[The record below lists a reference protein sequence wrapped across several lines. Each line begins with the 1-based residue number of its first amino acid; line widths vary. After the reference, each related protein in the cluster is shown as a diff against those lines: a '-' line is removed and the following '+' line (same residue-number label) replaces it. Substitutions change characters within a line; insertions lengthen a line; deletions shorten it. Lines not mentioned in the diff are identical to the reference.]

1 MTTMTTMSIF
11 PSTQLLSANPHSSR
25 KARLKSSQNIRQ
37 RGSVLIMALI
47 ALLVLMLAS
56 VALIISTDSS
66 LLSAGNLA
74 FKRDL
79 ANQAERA
86 VAQVRTQ
93 FVSGALVSETVL
105 YNDQADQ
112 NYWAHVLP
120 STKLPGIPDALI
132 ASAKKDDITDT
143 AAGIRLRYVIDR
155 MCVSG
160 TSVPDKSTCTMGSFV
175 DDKGGSA
182 GSAKVNAGLGP
193 VYRLTIM
200 ALGPRNT
207 QTFTQITFTH

>member
-1 MTTMTTMSIF
+1 MTLYSFSHRRCGDSHDMRMAS
-11 PSTQLLSANPHSSR
+11 
-25 KARLKSSQNIRQ
+25 LKSHRHIKQ

-47 ALLVLMLAS
+47 SLLILMLAS
-56 VALIISTDSS
+56 VALISSTDTS
-66 LLSAGNLA
+66 LLTAGNLA

-86 VAQVRTQ
+86 VAQVRSQ

-105 YNDQADQ
+105 YNDQAAQ

-120 STKLPGIPDALI
+120 STKLPGIPDVLT

-143 AAGIRLRYVIDR
+143 ATGIRLRYVIDR
-155 MCVSG
+155 MCISG
-160 TSVPDKSTCTMGSFV
+160 TVPDKATCTMGSFV
-175 DDKGGSA
+175 DDKGGTG
-182 GSAKVNAGLGP
+182 GSTKVSAGLGP

>member
-1 MTTMTTMSIF
+1 
-11 PSTQLLSANPHSSR
+11 
-25 KARLKSSQNIRQ
+25 
-37 RGSVLIMALI
+37 MALI
-47 ALLVLMLAS
+47 SLLILMLAS
-56 VALIISTDSS
+56 VALISSTDTS
-66 LLSAGNLA
+66 LLTAGNLA

-79 ANQAERA
+79 ANQSERA

-105 YNDQADQ
+105 YSDQAAQ

-132 ASAKKDDITDT
+132 ASAKKDDITD
-143 AAGIRLRYVIDR
+143 AATGVRLRYVIDR
-155 MCVSG
+155 MCISG
-160 TSVPDKSTCTMGSFV
+160 TVPDKSTCTMGSFV
-175 DDKGGSA
+175 DDKKGTA
-182 GSAKVNAGLGP
+182 GTTKVSAGLGP
-193 VYRLTIM
+193 VYRLTVM

>member
-1 MTTMTTMSIF
+1 MTM
-11 PSTQLLSANPHSSR
+11 LSSSR
-25 KARLKSSQNIRQ
+25 SSPGALRPGLASSRSARQ

-47 ALLVLMLAS
+47 SLLILMLAS
-56 VALIISTDSS
+56 VALISSTDTS
-66 LLSAGNLA
+66 LLTAGNLA

-79 ANQAERA
+79 ANQSERA

-105 YNDQADQ
+105 YSDQAAQ

-120 STKLPGIPDALI
+120 STKLPGIPDVLI

-143 AAGIRLRYVIDR
+143 ATGIRLRYVIDR
-155 MCVSG
+155 MCISG
-160 TSVPDKSTCTMGSFV
+160 TVPDKSTCTMGSFV
-175 DDKGGSA
+175 DDKKGTA
-182 GSAKVNAGLGP
+182 GVTKVSAGLGP
-193 VYRLTIM
+193 VYRLTVM

>member
-1 MTTMTTMSIF
+1 MTM
-11 PSTQLLSANPHSSR
+11 LSSSR
-25 KARLKSSQNIRQ
+25 SSPGALHPGLASSRSARQ

-47 ALLVLMLAS
+47 SLLILMLAS
-56 VALIISTDSS
+56 VALISSTDTS
-66 LLSAGNLA
+66 LLTAGNLA

-79 ANQAERA
+79 ANQSERA

-105 YNDQADQ
+105 YSDQAAQ

-120 STKLPGIPDALI
+120 STKLPGIPDVLI

-143 AAGIRLRYVIDR
+143 ATGIRLRYVIDR
-155 MCVSG
+155 MCISG
-160 TSVPDKSTCTMGSFV
+160 TVPDKSTCTMGSFV
-175 DDKGGSA
+175 DDKKGTA
-182 GSAKVNAGLGP
+182 GVTKVSAGLGP
-193 VYRLTIM
+193 VYRLTVM